1 MWAFGDSMRKTTR
14 LKGLIQ
20 RPEIVLCPG
29 AYDAY
34 LARSVEQ
41 AGFEAVY
48 MTGAGVSHSRLGVPD
63 LGLVSFS
70 EMLDQAGRIAD
81 AVDIPL
87 IADADTGYGNAINVM
102 RTIRAYERAGVA
114 GCHIEDQEMPKRC
127 GHFDEKRVVPVSE
140 MLGKLAAALDARVD
154 SDFIIIA
161 RTDARGVLG
170 LDEALDRAQAYASA
184 GADVIFVESPRSEAE
199 LERIGQGVDAPL
211 LANMVETGL
220 TPLLPAKKLEQLGFS
235 VVIHPG
241 AIGRFI
247 GKQLQPFLEKLKEDG
262 TTISQLDSMLDFES
276 QNAVVGLP
284 EMLARAKRYQS

>member
-1 MWAFGDSMRKTTR
+1 MRKTTH
-14 LKGLIQ
+14 LKALIR

-29 AYDAY
+29 VYDAY
-34 LARSVEQ
+34 LARAVEQ
-41 AGFEAVY
+41 AGFEALY
-48 MTGAGVSHSRLGVPD
+48 MTGAGVSHARLGMPD
-63 LGLVSFS
+63 LGLLSFS
-70 EMLDQAGRIAD
+70 EMLDQAYRIAD

-127 GHFDEKRVVPVSE
+127 GHFDEKRVVSTTE
-140 MLGKLAAALDARVD
+140 MLGKLAAALDARTD
-154 SDFIIIA
+154 EDFVIIA

-170 LDEALDRAQAYASA
+170 LEEALDRARAYAEA
-184 GADVIFVESPRSEAE
+184 GADVIFVESPRSEEE
-199 LERIGQGVDAPL
+199 LERIGRSVDAPL

-220 TPLLPAKKLEQLGFS
+220 TPLLPAERLERLGFS

-247 GKQLQPFLEKLKEDG
+247 GMQLRPFLRRLREEG
-262 TTISQLDSMLDFES
+262 STISQLDGMLDFES

-284 EMLARAKRYQS
+284 EMLARAKKYRS

>member
-1 MWAFGDSMRKTTR
+1 MRKTTR
-14 LKGLIQ
+14 LKALIQ
-20 RPEIVLCPG
+20 RPAILQCPG

-34 LARSVEQ
+34 LARCIEQ
-41 AGFEAVY
+41 AGFEALY
-48 MTGAGVSHSRLGVPD
+48 MTGAGVSHARLGMPD
-63 LGLVSFS
+63 LGLMSFS

-127 GHFDEKRVVPVSE
+127 GHFDEKRVIPVGE

-154 SDFIIIA
+154 EDFVIIA
-161 RTDARGVLG
+161 RTDARSVLG
-170 LDEALDRAQAYASA
+170 LAEALERGQAYARA
-184 GADVIFVESPRSEAE
+184 GADVVFVESPHSEAE
-199 LERIGQGVDAPL
+199 LEQIGQSVDGPL

-220 TPLLPAKKLEQLGFS
+220 TPLLPEKTLQQMGFS

-247 GKQLQPFLEKLKEDG
+247 GKQLLSFLRTLQEEG
-262 TTISQLDSMLDFES
+262 ATVSQLDRMLDFES

-284 EMLARAKRYQS
+284 EMLAKARRYQQPR

>member
-1 MWAFGDSMRKTTR
+1 MRKTTR
-14 LKGLIQ
+14 LKALIQ

-29 AYDAY
+29 VYDAY
-34 LARSVEQ
+34 LARTVEQ
-41 AGFEAVY
+41 AGFEALY
-48 MTGAGVSHSRLGVPD
+48 MTGAGVSHACLGVPD
-63 LGLVSFS
+63 LGLVSFA
-70 EMLDQAGRIAD
+70 EMVDHAYRIAD

-127 GHFDEKRVVPVSE
+127 GHFDEKRVIPTAE
-140 MLGKLAAALDARVD
+140 MLGKLAAALDARSD
-154 SDFIIIA
+154 ADFIIIA

-170 LDEALDRAQAYASA
+170 LDEALDRARAYAAA
-184 GADVIFVESPRSEAE
+184 GADVVFVESPRSEDE
-199 LERIGQGVDAPL
+199 LERIGRSVDAPL

-220 TPLLPAKKLEQLGFS
+220 TPLLPAARLQQLGFS

-247 GKQLQPFLEKLKEDG
+247 GMQLQPFLRTLREEG
-262 TTISQLDSMLDFES
+262 TTISQLDKMLDFES

-284 EMLARAKRYQS
+284 EMLSKARKYQP

>member
-1 MWAFGDSMRKTTR
+1 MRKTTR
-14 LKGLIQ
+14 LKALIE
-20 RPEIVLCPG
+20 RPEILLCPG
-29 AYDAY
+29 TYDAY
-34 LARSVEQ
+34 LARMVET

-81 AVDIPL
+81 AVEIPL
-87 IADADTGYGNAINVM
+87 IADADTGYGNAVNVM

-127 GHFDEKRVVPVSE
+127 GHFDHKRLIPVSD
-140 MLGKLAAALDARVD
+140 MLGKLAAALDARQD
-154 SDFIIIA
+154 PDFIIIA

-170 LDEALDRAQAYASA
+170 LDEALERAQSYAAA

-199 LERIGQGVDAPL
+199 LERIGKSVEAPL
-211 LANMVETGL
+211 LANMVETGM
-220 TPLLPAKKLEQLGFS
+220 TPLLPAKQLERLGFS
-235 VVIHPG
+235 IVIHPG

-247 GKQLQPFLEKLKEDG
+247 GKQLQPFLETLKREG
-262 TTISQLDSMLDFES
+262 TTISQLDKMLDFES
-276 QNAVVGLP
+276 QNAIVGLP
-284 EMLARAKRYQS
+284 EMLTRAKRYRT

>member
-1 MWAFGDSMRKTTR
+1 MRKTTR
-14 LKGLIQ
+14 LKALVE
-20 RPEIVLCPG
+20 RPEILLCPG
-29 AYDAY
+29 VYDAY
-34 LARSVEQ
+34 LARSVAR
-41 AGFEAVY
+41 AGFEALY

-70 EMLDQAGRIAD
+70 EMLDQAGRIAE

-87 IADADTGYGNAINVM
+87 IADADTGYGNAMNVM

-127 GHFDEKRVVPVSE
+127 GHFDAKRVIPVSE
-140 MLGKLAAALDARVD
+140 MLGKLAAALDARID

-170 LDEALDRAQAYASA
+170 LDEALDRAEAYAAA

-199 LERIGQGVDAPL
+199 LERIGRSVDAPL

-220 TPLLPAKKLEQLGFS
+220 TPLLPAKELERLGFS

-247 GKQLQPFLEKLKEDG
+247 GKQLQPFLERLREEG
-262 TTISQLDSMLDFES
+262 TTISQLDGMLDFQS
-276 QNAVVGLP
+276 QNEVVGLP
-284 EMLARAKRYQS
+284 ALLELAKRYQSRR